1 MNTSQY
7 MHWFISGLFVAAA
20 LSQSVLI
27 SIILAVILLIIWGN
41 YTLPLLLA
49 LFIDVTFL
57 NVRVISNLFGFTFT
71 ISALVLTV
79 ILLPLRK
86 FLKF

>member
-1 MNTSQY
+1 
-7 MHWFISGLFVAAA
+7 MHWFIAGLFVATA
-20 LSQSVLI
+20 LSQSVFI
-27 SIILAVILLIIWGN
+27 SIILTAILIVVWGN

-49 LFIDVTFL
+49 LFIDITFL
-57 NVRVISNLFGFTFT
+57 DTRSIGNLFGFTFT
-71 ISALVLTV
+71 LFTFLLTA